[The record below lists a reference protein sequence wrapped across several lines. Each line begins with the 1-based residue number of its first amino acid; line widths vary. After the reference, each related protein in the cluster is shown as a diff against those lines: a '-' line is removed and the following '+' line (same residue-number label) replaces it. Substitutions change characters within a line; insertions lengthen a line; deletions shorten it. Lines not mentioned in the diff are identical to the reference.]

1 MLLDVSNLSV
11 YYPTSNEIAATP
23 SVCDQSAL
31 VALLLADK
39 RSIHTKRAYERDLRD
54 FLGGDPTELEL
65 RARAFLGL
73 SVPEMRL
80 AALAYKTRMRD
91 ARLSENTINRRLA
104 ALRSLCCFAHRLG
117 QCASDGSN
125 IVEGERVTAYRDTKG
140 VDLKTLRRLMA
151 APEKLYG
158 PPIYINGKC
167 RVASEDEGV
176 PSIDVTAAR
185 NQNRALHCARD
196 LALLGILIENAL
208 RRGEVC
214 ALDVGDFDSGARALW
229 VRGKGR
235 GGQKERITVS
245 PDLAEKIAAYLALGG
260 WGDDKSG
267 ALFRNLDPRPDH
279 RGARLTPD
287 GLYSLVGA
295 YGRAVGLTRLT
306 PHQLRHSAI
315 TLALD
320 ATGGDVRRVQR
331 LSRHRKLETLM
342 IYDDNRADMQGE
354 VSGLLSGLVGGK
366 KKPRAQ

>member
-1 MLLDVSNLSV
+1 MSNLAI
-11 YYPTSNEIAATP
+11 YAATSKEIAATP
-23 SVCDQSAL
+23 SVCDASAL
-31 VALLLADK
+31 VTLLLADK
-39 RSIHTKRAYERDLRD
+39 RSDHTKRAYERDLGD
-54 FLGGDPTELEL
+54 FLGARERELL
-65 RARAFLGL
+65 DARAREFLCL

-80 AALAYKTRMRD
+80 AALAYKTRMRA

-104 ALRSLCCFAHRLG
+104 ALRSLCSFAHRLG

-140 VDLKTLRRLMA
+140 VDLKTLRRLVA

-158 PPIYINGKC
+158 HSYIYSGKC
-167 RVASEDEGV
+167 VVASADESA
-176 PSIDVTAAR
+176 PSDSR
-185 NQNRALHCARD
+185 NENRALHCARD
-196 LALLGILIENAL
+196 LALLGVLIENAL

-214 ALDVGDFDSGARALW
+214 SLDVGDFDERGRALW

-245 PDLAEKIAAYLALGG
+245 PDLAEKIAAYLVLGG
-260 WGDDKSG
+260 HGEDKGG
-267 ALFRNLDPRPDH
+267 ALFRNLDPRPEF
-279 RGARLTPD
+279 RGGRLTPD
-287 GLYSLVGA
+287 GLYSLVGV
-295 YGRAVGLTRLT
+295 YGRAVGLNRLT

-331 LSRHRKLETLM
+331 LSRHKKIETVM
-342 IYDDNRADMQGE
+342 VYDDNRADMQGE

-366 KKPRAQ
+366 KKPRAH